1 MLERKDLEILKK
13 INGSTRIISDTHFF
27 HDRVLLFEK
36 SRLDLVLEHPELP
49 EKFIKVIKDFQ
60 YSEYQ
65 DTGKTYKRLEII
77 SKDLVIFHN
86 EMLIKKWNEVIEEND
101 LIICL
106 GDFAWKGIQEIIPKL
121 NGNKIL
127 ILGNH
132 DRSGLNS
139 YPNFTVIRGLVE
151 ILFLK
156 NGKTI
161 MREVSNENEDNLFSA
176 LIMNNSLFSHYPIS
190 DYEKEVSNRGKNE
203 NINPRIDKLIHVVN
217 EYSNIKFNFHG
228 HTHSRNINPFGE
240 EFGLKYFNCSCEQL
254 NFTPKKLSDF
264 FTEESDLEIFEGN

>member
-1 MLERKDLEILKK
+1 MLERKNLEILKK
-13 INGSTRIISDTHFF
+13 INSSTRIISDTHFF
-27 HDRVLLFEK
+27 HDKVFLFEK

-49 EKFIKVIKDFQ
+49 EDFIKVIKDFQ
-60 YSEYQ
+60 YQ
-65 DTGKTYKRLEII
+65 DTGRTHKRLENI

-86 EMLIKKWNEVIEEND
+86 EMLIKKWNDVIKED
-101 LIICL
+101 DIIICL

-156 NGKTI
+156 TGKTI
-161 MREVSNENEDNLFSA
+161 MREVPGEDDDNLFSA
-176 LIMNNSLFSHYPIS
+176 LIMNNSIFSHYPIS
-190 DYEKEVSNRGKNE
+190 DYEKEISNRGKNK
-203 NINPRIDKLIHVVN
+203 NINPRIDKLIRIIDN
-217 EYSNIKFNFHG
+217 YENIEFNFHG

-240 EFGLKYFNCSCEQL
+240 EFGLKYFNCSCERID
-254 NFTPKKLSDF
+254 FTPKKLSDF
-264 FTEESDLEIFEGN
+264 FTDRSDLEILEGN